1 MSLDLS
7 SYKNVKIQSFRNN
20 ETCCKKKKKKTTL
33 ETFKTLKQ
41 IQ

>member
-1 MSLDLS
+1 MSLDLGS
-7 SYKNVKIQSFRNN
+7 CKNVKIQSFRDN
-20 ETCCKKKKKKTTL
+20 ETCCKKKKKTP